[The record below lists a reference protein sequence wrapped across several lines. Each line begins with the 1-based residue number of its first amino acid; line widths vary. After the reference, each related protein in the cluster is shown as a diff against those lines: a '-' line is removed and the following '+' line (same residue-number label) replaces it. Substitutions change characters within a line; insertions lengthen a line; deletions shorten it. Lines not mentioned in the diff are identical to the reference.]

1 MKERSMEENKEQ
13 EKAYK
18 PFDLKE
24 KIYDMMCY
32 GHPILRNF
40 PRRERH
46 LADTIDKKMDEL
58 LDLSI
63 IIQKKYYKQTTFRDI
78 DITLASL
85 RHFVRLA
92 QDERYFNHCGDEKR
106 RVSPPLTRKQYEEWA
121 KYLAEIGN
129 LIGGCIRSEKM

>member
-1 MKERSMEENKEQ
+1 MEKQNEESQ
-13 EKAYK
+13 EGQYK

-40 PRRERH
+40 PRRERP
-46 LADTIDKKMDEL
+46 LADTIDRKMNEL

-63 IIQKKYYKQTTFRDI
+63 IIQKKYYKQTTFREI
-78 DITLASL
+78 DTTLASL

-92 QDERYFNHCGDEKR
+92 QDEKYFNHSGDTGAKR
-106 RVSPPLTRKQYEEWA
+106 VAPPLTRQQYKVWSE
-121 KYLAEIGN
+121 YMREIGN